1 MAKKDVIQ
9 MVDDDEVENVGIM
22 AGFMDDFEDI
32 LEEMAAE
39 EAEKE
44 EGDDADMAN
53 MMNRRPDSPEILMNN
68 LRGDIRSLDA
78 RREELADLVGYNA
91 AAETPEGVLALLQPV
106 LAQQQA
112 AAAMPPPSA
121 PPVAAPG
128 TLPAGSSMPPADAGG
143 IASLPLD
150 QGPMTPPMAMAKGG
164 YVQHFQEGSGE
175 AGVTPAEDPYGAY
188 PQEIVDDSIALARA
202 ILSQQ
207 PAALPDVQARA
218 AELYPEYEAMLGS
231 GRDAAQA
238 QMLFDIGQA
247 ALQYAGNVGPGGQ
260 PLRGSQAARLAG
272 AVSQLPGKIGAT
284 AAGMSKE
291 ARTLKLAAM
300 QAAEKERA
308 AVMESNIKL
317 SERQLDLLQEIA
329 KSSSPGKLSAYEE
342 KIQDLM
348 TTFQMPR
355 DEAVR
360 IVNEQVRLEPNSG
373 NLIIR
378 DPISGE
384 AEVVEVD
391 FPEPP
396 PDPTTPAEVDPKDL
410 SFDVGTGTGLFAG
423 IRNLYSSTLG
433 QLPFLPAALATEEA
447 AQRLRLLERDAIRA
461 LATSGRV
468 SVQEQNRILAT
479 IPQALDFAQNPE
491 TAQESL
497 ANFVDLMGRIYVSDV
512 KYSNDLSH
520 PKTERDEASSRARAI
535 RSTINTLLREDASKL
550 YFDTIDN
557 VVTGDSGE
565 FGDMTREQLLEVNV
579 ADLSGDAISEF
590 LVAIQ
595 KFQ

>member
-1 MAKKDVIQ
+1 MAKEKIQ

-32 LEEMAAE
+32 LEEMMSE
-39 EAEKE
+39 EAEMK

-91 AAETPEGVLALLQPV
+91 AAETPEGVLALLQPI

-112 AAAMPPPSA
+112 AAAMPPMMPPMM

-143 IASLPLD
+143 IASLPMD
-150 QGPMTPPMAMAKGG
+150 QGPMSPPIMDQGPAPMAMAKGG

-175 AGVTPAEDPYGAY
+175 AGVTPADGASY
-188 PQEIVDDSIALARA
+188 SPDIVEMANAAIRSRLA
-202 ILSQQ
+202 QQ
-207 PAALPDVQARA
+207 PAELPDVQARA

-300 QAAEKERA
+300 QRAEQERA
-308 AVMESNIKL
+308 AAEASNLALAEQQADLYKEIAKQKTSRLLTPEEITSMGLDAELPWQIDQAGKISIAGGRPPAPVVDMGENTLEKVGLTLLTEGLTEQYNAALDATGNIRKIDETIK
-317 SERQLDLLQEIA
+317 LLQEGDVDTGFGAEFRQNIRKVQSLFADDPSQIA
-329 KSSSPGKLSAYEE
+329 KLSDTELLNSALGKEVFGAISALGVGARGL
-342 KIQDLM
+342 D
-348 TTFQMPR
+348 
-355 DEAVR
+355 
-360 IVNEQVRLEPNSG
+360 
-373 NLIIR
+373 
-378 DPISGE
+378 
-384 AEVVEVD
+384 
-391 FPEPP
+391 
-396 PDPTTPAEVDPKDL
+396 TPAEREFLREVVAGRITLTKD
-410 SFDVGTGTGLFAG
+410 T
-423 IRNLYSSTLG
+423 
-433 QLPFLPAALATEEA
+433 
-447 AQRLRLLERDAIRA
+447 LLEMARIRRRA
-461 LATSGRV
+461 EENNIMRWNETLASGRADPLIQV
-468 SVQEQNRILAT
+468 SRGMLQDTPLP
-479 IPQALDFAQNPE
+479 IPADPI
-491 TAQESL
+491 T
-497 ANFVDLMGRIYVSDV
+497 G
-512 KYSNDLSH
+512 
-520 PKTERDEASSRARAI
+520 ERDEPSDVRSRVNA
-535 RSTINTLLREDASKL
+535 LLGR
-550 YFDTIDN
+550 
-557 VVTGDSGE
+557 
-565 FGDMTREQLLEVNV
+565 
-579 ADLSGDAISEF
+579 
-590 LVAIQ
+590 
-595 KFQ
+595 

>member
-1 MAKKDVIQ
+1 MAKKDMIQ

-32 LEEMAAE
+32 LEEMMGE
-39 EAEKE
+39 EAEMK

-112 AAAMPPPSA
+112 AAAMPPMMPPMM

-143 IASLPLD
+143 IASLPMD
-150 QGPMTPPMAMAKGG
+150 QGPAPMAMAKGG
-164 YVQHFQEGSGE
+164 YVQHFKEGSGE

-188 PQEIVDDSIALARA
+188 PQEVVDAAKARVLAM
-202 ILSQQ
+202 LSQQ

-231 GRDAAQA
+231 GKDAAQA

-291 ARTLKLAAM
+291 ARTLKLAAL
-300 QAAEKERA
+300 QRAEKERA
-308 AVMESNIKL
+308 AVQASNLALAEQQADLYKEIAKQKTSRLLTPEEITSMGLDAELPWQMDQAGKISIAGGRPPVPVVDMGENTLERVGVTELATGLTNQYNAALDATGNIRKIDETIK
-317 SERQLDLLQEIA
+317 LLQEGDVDTGFGAEFRQNIRKVQSLFA
-329 KSSSPGKLSAYEE
+329 DDPSQIDRLSDTELLNSALGKEVFGAISALGVGARGL
-342 KIQDLM
+342 D
-348 TTFQMPR
+348 
-355 DEAVR
+355 
-360 IVNEQVRLEPNSG
+360 
-373 NLIIR
+373 
-378 DPISGE
+378 
-384 AEVVEVD
+384 
-391 FPEPP
+391 
-396 PDPTTPAEVDPKDL
+396 TPAEREFLREVVAGRITLTKD
-410 SFDVGTGTGLFAG
+410 T
-423 IRNLYSSTLG
+423 
-433 QLPFLPAALATEEA
+433 
-447 AQRLRLLERDAIRA
+447 LLEMARIRRRA
-461 LATSGRV
+461 EENNIMRWNETLASGRADPLIEV
-468 SVQEQNRILAT
+468 SRGMLPDT
-479 IPQALDFAQNPE
+479 PLPIPADPI
-491 TAQESL
+491 T
-497 ANFVDLMGRIYVSDV
+497 G
-512 KYSNDLSH
+512 
-520 PKTERDEASSRARAI
+520 ERDEPSDVRSRV
-535 RSTINTLLREDASKL
+535 NTLLGR
-550 YFDTIDN
+550 
-557 VVTGDSGE
+557 
-565 FGDMTREQLLEVNV
+565 
-579 ADLSGDAISEF
+579 
-590 LVAIQ
+590 
-595 KFQ
+595 

>member
-1 MAKKDVIQ
+1 

-22 AGFMDDFEDI
+22 AGFMDDFEDV
-32 LEEMAAE
+32 LEEMMGE
-39 EAEKE
+39 EAEME

-91 AAETPEGVLALLQPV
+91 ASETPEGVLALLQPI

-112 AAAMPPPSA
+112 AAAMPPMMPPMM

-143 IASLPLD
+143 IASLPVD
-150 QGPMTPPMAMAKGG
+150 QGPAPMAMAMAKGG

-188 PQEIVDDSIALARA
+188 PPEIVEAAKARVLALM
-202 ILSQQ
+202 SQQ
-207 PAALPDVQARA
+207 PAELPDVQARA

-308 AVMESNIKL
+308 TAEASNL
-317 SERQLDLLQEIA
+317 ALAEQQADLYKEIA
-329 KSSSPGKLSAYEE
+329 KQKTSRLLTPEEITSMGLDAELPWQIDQAGKISIAGGRPPAPVVDMGENTLERVGVAALVEGLTEQYNAALDATGNIRKIDETIKLLEEGDVDTGFGSEFRQNIRKVQSLFADDPSQIERLSDTE
-342 KIQDLM
+342 L
-348 TTFQMPR
+348 
-355 DEAVR
+355 
-360 IVNEQVRLEPNSG
+360 LNSALG
-373 NLIIR
+373 KEVFGA
-378 DPISGE
+378 ISALGVG
-384 AEVVEVD
+384 ARGLD
-391 FPEPP
+391 
-396 PDPTTPAEVDPKDL
+396 TPAEREFLREV
-410 SFDVGTGTGLFAG
+410 VAG
-423 IRNLYSSTLG
+423 RITL
-433 QLPFLPAALATEEA
+433 TKET
-447 AQRLRLLERDAIRA
+447 LLEMARIRRRA
-461 LATSGRV
+461 EENSIMRWNDTLASGRADALV
-468 SVQEQNRILAT
+468 RASQGMLSDQPLP
-479 IPQALDFAQNPE
+479 IPTDPI
-491 TAQESL
+491 T
-497 ANFVDLMGRIYVSDV
+497 G
-512 KYSNDLSH
+512 
-520 PKTERDEASSRARAI
+520 ERDESSDV
-535 RSTINTLLREDASKL
+535 RSRVNELLGR
-550 YFDTIDN
+550 
-557 VVTGDSGE
+557 
-565 FGDMTREQLLEVNV
+565 
-579 ADLSGDAISEF
+579 
-590 LVAIQ
+590 
-595 KFQ
+595 

>member
-1 MAKKDVIQ
+1 MAKEKIQ

-22 AGFMDDFEDI
+22 AGFMDDFEDV
-32 LEEMAAE
+32 LEEMMGE
-39 EAEKE
+39 EAEME

-91 AAETPEGVLALLQPV
+91 ASETPEGVLALLQPI

-112 AAAMPPPSA
+112 AAAMPPMMPPMM

-143 IASLPLD
+143 IASLPVD
-150 QGPMTPPMAMAKGG
+150 QGPAPMAMAKGG

-188 PQEIVDDSIALARA
+188 PPEIVEAAKARVLALM
-202 ILSQQ
+202 SQQ
-207 PAALPDVQARA
+207 PAELPDVQARA

-308 AVMESNIKL
+308 TAEASNL
-317 SERQLDLLQEIA
+317 ALAEQQADLYKEIA
-329 KSSSPGKLSAYEE
+329 KQKTSRLLTPEEITSMGLDAELPWQIDQAGKISIAGGRPPAPVVDMGENTLERVGVAALVEGLTEQYNAALDATGNIRKIDETIKLLEEGDVDTGFGAEFRQNIRKVQSLFADDPSQIERLSDTE
-342 KIQDLM
+342 L
-348 TTFQMPR
+348 
-355 DEAVR
+355 
-360 IVNEQVRLEPNSG
+360 LNSALG
-373 NLIIR
+373 KEVFGA
-378 DPISGE
+378 ISALGVG
-384 AEVVEVD
+384 ARGLD
-391 FPEPP
+391 
-396 PDPTTPAEVDPKDL
+396 TPAEREFLREV
-410 SFDVGTGTGLFAG
+410 VAG
-423 IRNLYSSTLG
+423 RITL
-433 QLPFLPAALATEEA
+433 TKET
-447 AQRLRLLERDAIRA
+447 LLEMARIRRRA
-461 LATSGRV
+461 EENSIMRWNDTLASGRADALV
-468 SVQEQNRILAT
+468 RASQGMLSDQPLP
-479 IPQALDFAQNPE
+479 IPTDPI
-491 TAQESL
+491 T
-497 ANFVDLMGRIYVSDV
+497 G
-512 KYSNDLSH
+512 
-520 PKTERDEASSRARAI
+520 ERDESSDV
-535 RSTINTLLREDASKL
+535 RSRVNELLGR
-550 YFDTIDN
+550 
-557 VVTGDSGE
+557 
-565 FGDMTREQLLEVNV
+565 
-579 ADLSGDAISEF
+579 
-590 LVAIQ
+590 
-595 KFQ
+595 

>member
-1 MAKKDVIQ
+1 MAKEKIQ

-22 AGFMDDFEDI
+22 AGFMDDFEDV
-32 LEEMAAE
+32 LEEMMGE
-39 EAEKE
+39 EAEME

-91 AAETPEGVLALLQPV
+91 ASETPEGVLALLQPI

-112 AAAMPPPSA
+112 AAAMPPMMPPMM

-143 IASLPLD
+143 IASLPVD
-150 QGPMTPPMAMAKGG
+150 QGPAPMAMAMAKGG

-188 PQEIVDDSIALARA
+188 PPEIVEAAKARVLALM
-202 ILSQQ
+202 SQQ
-207 PAALPDVQARA
+207 PAELPDVQARA

-308 AVMESNIKL
+308 TAEASNL
-317 SERQLDLLQEIA
+317 ALAEQQADLYKEIA
-329 KSSSPGKLSAYEE
+329 KQKTSRLLTPEEITSMGLDAELPWQIDQAGKISIAGGRPPAPVVDMGENTLERVGVAALVEGLTEQYNAALDATGNIRKIDETIKLLEEGDVDTGFGAEFRQNIRKVQSLFADDPSQIERLSDTE
-342 KIQDLM
+342 L
-348 TTFQMPR
+348 
-355 DEAVR
+355 
-360 IVNEQVRLEPNSG
+360 LNSALG
-373 NLIIR
+373 KEVFGA
-378 DPISGE
+378 ISALGVG
-384 AEVVEVD
+384 ARGLD
-391 FPEPP
+391 
-396 PDPTTPAEVDPKDL
+396 TPAEREFLREV
-410 SFDVGTGTGLFAG
+410 VAG
-423 IRNLYSSTLG
+423 RITL
-433 QLPFLPAALATEEA
+433 TKET
-447 AQRLRLLERDAIRA
+447 LLEMARIRRRA
-461 LATSGRV
+461 EENSIMRWNDTLASGRADALV
-468 SVQEQNRILAT
+468 RASQGMLSDQPLP
-479 IPQALDFAQNPE
+479 IPTDPI
-491 TAQESL
+491 T
-497 ANFVDLMGRIYVSDV
+497 G
-512 KYSNDLSH
+512 
-520 PKTERDEASSRARAI
+520 ERDESSDV
-535 RSTINTLLREDASKL
+535 RSRVNELLGR
-550 YFDTIDN
+550 
-557 VVTGDSGE
+557 
-565 FGDMTREQLLEVNV
+565 
-579 ADLSGDAISEF
+579 
-590 LVAIQ
+590 
-595 KFQ
+595 

>member
-1 MAKKDVIQ
+1 

-22 AGFMDDFEDI
+22 AGFMDDFEDV
-32 LEEMAAE
+32 LEEMMGE
-39 EAEKE
+39 EAEME

-91 AAETPEGVLALLQPV
+91 ASETPEGVLALLQPI

-112 AAAMPPPSA
+112 AAAMPPMMPPMM

-143 IASLPLD
+143 IASLPVD
-150 QGPMTPPMAMAKGG
+150 QGPAPMAMAMAKGG

-188 PQEIVDDSIALARA
+188 PPEIVEAAKARVLALM
-202 ILSQQ
+202 SQQ
-207 PAALPDVQARA
+207 PAELPDVQARA

-308 AVMESNIKL
+308 TAEASNL
-317 SERQLDLLQEIA
+317 ALAEQQADLYKEIA
-329 KSSSPGKLSAYEE
+329 KQKTSRLLTPEEITSMGLDAELPWQIDQAGKISIAGGRPPAPVVDMGENTLERVGVAALVEGLTEQYNAALDATGNIRKIDETIKLLEEGDVDTGFGAEFRQNIRKVQSLFADDPSQIERLSDTE
-342 KIQDLM
+342 L
-348 TTFQMPR
+348 
-355 DEAVR
+355 
-360 IVNEQVRLEPNSG
+360 LNSALG
-373 NLIIR
+373 KEVFGA
-378 DPISGE
+378 ISALGVG
-384 AEVVEVD
+384 ARGLD
-391 FPEPP
+391 
-396 PDPTTPAEVDPKDL
+396 TPAEREFLREV
-410 SFDVGTGTGLFAG
+410 VAG
-423 IRNLYSSTLG
+423 RITL
-433 QLPFLPAALATEEA
+433 TKET
-447 AQRLRLLERDAIRA
+447 LLEMARIRRRA
-461 LATSGRV
+461 EENSIMRWNDTLASGRADALV
-468 SVQEQNRILAT
+468 RASQGMLSDQPLP
-479 IPQALDFAQNPE
+479 IPTDPI
-491 TAQESL
+491 T
-497 ANFVDLMGRIYVSDV
+497 G
-512 KYSNDLSH
+512 
-520 PKTERDEASSRARAI
+520 ERDESSDV
-535 RSTINTLLREDASKL
+535 RSRVNELLGR
-550 YFDTIDN
+550 
-557 VVTGDSGE
+557 
-565 FGDMTREQLLEVNV
+565 
-579 ADLSGDAISEF
+579 
-590 LVAIQ
+590 
-595 KFQ
+595 